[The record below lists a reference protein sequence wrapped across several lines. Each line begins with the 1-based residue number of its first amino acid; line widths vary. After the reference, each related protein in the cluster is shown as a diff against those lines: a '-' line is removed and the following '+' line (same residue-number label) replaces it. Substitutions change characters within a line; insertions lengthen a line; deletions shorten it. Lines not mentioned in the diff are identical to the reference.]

1 MELKYIKELMAAM
14 GRTGTTKL
22 SLKEKGIELTLER
35 VSQVSIRNSDI
46 NFDMLDEHRSLTRL
60 DQSFSK
66 GAELP
71 STHVAPIEPSKAE
84 IGVFVTSPMVG
95 TFYPSPA
102 PGEPLFIKIGDR
114 VEKNTVVGIIE
125 AMKVMNEIK
134 SGVSGVIAEVY
145 VSEGDPVEFGAKL
158 FRVTAA

>member
-35 VSQVSIRNSDI
+35 TSQALMRSSDV
-46 NFDMLDEHRSLTRL
+46 NFDILDEQRSAMRL
-60 DQSFSK
+60 DQGFHRV
-66 GAELP
+66 AELP
-71 STHVAPIEPSKAE
+71 SKHSTPTESPKPE
-84 IGVFVTSPMVG
+84 IGLFITSPMVG

-102 PGEPLFIKIGDR
+102 PGEPLFIKVGDR

-134 SGVSGVIAEVY
+134 SGISGVVAEVY
-145 VSEGDPVEFGAKL
+145 FSEGDPVEFGAKL
-158 FRVTAA
+158 FRVTPA